1 MTMQKDWT
9 IERTPPEFRLMLLCS
24 GKNMSEAQ
32 ISEAK
37 AIISGSVDWILF
49 ATLLDKHR
57 LIPVVFDNLKKY
69 FKEKADEPGLRK
81 LATLRKQSMI
91 RSMRIASAWVAIT
104 SAMEEAD
111 VRILHLKGPALSLRI
126 YGDIDSRIS
135 KDLDLL
141 VDLNDIDKA
150 DQVLKDAGY
159 TRTVPASDMT
169 PKQANIWY
177 KNNHHYT
184 YKGPN
189 ALIIELHFRLSRFL
203 YETSFGELW
212 DKRRVGRYGRT
223 EYYYLSPEDEL
234 LFYAYHGAR
243 HGWIRL
249 RWLLDVDELIQ
260 SGTANP
266 ARLAELAVERR
277 LTRVLSQT
285 FLLCKKFFRSEVT
298 ANYLAA
304 VGSDGAA
311 RRLAEMAV
319 PMVLAPEDV
328 IKTFA
333 FKKYGLSL
341 EKGFMKKKRFV
352 VMQFQPLE
360 SDFQSAK
367 FSDRVFFAYYPVRML
382 NYLKRK
388 LKRKERNQ

>member
-1 MTMQKDWT
+1 MQKDWT
-9 IERTPPEFRLMLLCS
+9 IERTSPEFRLMLLCS

-37 AIISGSVDWILF
+37 AIISGSVDWKLF
-49 ATLLDKHR
+49 ANLLDKHR

-141 VDLNDIDKA
+141 VDLNDIEKA
-150 DQVLKDAGY
+150 DQVIKGAGY
-159 TRTVPASDMT
+159 IRTVPASDMT

-177 KNNHHYT
+177 KNNHHLT

-203 YETSFGELW
+203 YDTSFGELW
-212 DKRRVGRYGRT
+212 DKRGVGRYGGT
-223 EYYYLSPEDEL
+223 EYYYMSPEDEL

-249 RWLLDVDELIQ
+249 RWLLDVDELIR
-260 SGTANP
+260 SGTVDP
-266 ARLAELAVERR
+266 ARLAELATERR
-277 LTRVLSQT
+277 LTHVLSQA
-285 FLLCKKFFRSEVT
+285 FILFEKFFRSEV
-298 ANYLAA
+298 AADYLAG
-304 VGSDGAA
+304 VGRDRPA

-319 PMVLAPEDV
+319 PMVLASEDV

-352 VMQFQPLE
+352 AMQFEPLE

-367 FSDRVFFAYYPVRML
+367 FSDKVFFAYYPVRML

-388 LKRKERNQ
+388 LKRRERKK